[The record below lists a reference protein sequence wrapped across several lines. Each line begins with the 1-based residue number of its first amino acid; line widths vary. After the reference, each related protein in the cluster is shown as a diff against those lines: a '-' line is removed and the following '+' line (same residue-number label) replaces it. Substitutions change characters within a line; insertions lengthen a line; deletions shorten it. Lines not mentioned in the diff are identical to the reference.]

1 MRQNKV
7 AQNAYKINIEINKYR
22 KKIQKNTLNYW
33 TRLIS
38 AITLRRAEVKSQ
50 DCGRDNQ
57 EFSDSIRRAG
67 GLQRSRRTS
76 ICSFG

>member
-7 AQNAYKINIEINKYR
+7 AQNTYKINIEINKYR

-38 AITLRRAEVKSQ
+38 AITLRRA
-50 DCGRDNQ
+50 
-57 EFSDSIRRAG
+57 
-67 GLQRSRRTS
+67 
-76 ICSFG
+76 